1 VRRRSVDG
9 RSRALF
15 VSVERFFV
23 ELDLIR
29 HATHELCEAGGRDE
43 LCQVLAGLFARMGID
58 QYAFIH
64 VDGLVLGGGTPVM
77 VSNLDVG
84 WQALYREHRYQCI
97 DPFMRR
103 VRRCALPFHWSE
115 VMAKP
120 ITCEAEAAFLACAR
134 RHLIDTHR
142 GASIPTHAR
151 GEQLS
156 SLSFCQYPDN
166 RHGREIGIRDAY
178 LLSGVATTLHL
189 RLSQLADSCRS
200 ASLTRRE
207 RECLFWASRGKHQ
220 EEIATILSISMR
232 TVRFHQENAMRK
244 LDASNIAAAV
254 ALATALGHI

>member
-1 VRRRSVDG
+1 M
-9 RSRALF
+9 
-15 VSVERFFV
+15 

-64 VDGLVLGGGTPVM
+64 VDGLVLGRGTPVM
-77 VSNLDVG
+77 VSNFDAG
-84 WQALYREHRYQCI
+84 WQALYREHHYQCI

-115 VMAKP
+115 VTTGP
-120 ITCEAEAAFLACAR
+120 IACEADTAFLACAR

-166 RHGREIGIRDAY
+166 RNGREIGIRDAY

-189 RLSQLADSCRS
+189 RISQLAGGRRS
-200 ASLTRRE
+200 VSLTRRE
-207 RECLFWASRGKHQ
+207 RECLLWASRGKGQ
-220 EEIATILSISMR
+220 EEIATIMGLRPR
-232 TVRFHQENAMRK
+232 TVRFHQENAMCK
-244 LDASNIAAAV
+244 LEARNIAEAV
-254 ALATALGHI
+254 ALAITLGHI

>member
-1 VRRRSVDG
+1 M
-9 RSRALF
+9 
-15 VSVERFFV
+15 

-29 HATHELCEAGGRDE
+29 RATHDLCAAGGLDE
-43 LCQVLAGLFARMGID
+43 LRQVLAGLFAHMKID

-64 VDGLVLGGGTPVM
+64 VDGLVLDRGTPVI
-77 VSNLDVG
+77 VSNFDAG

-103 VRRCALPFHWSE
+103 VRRCALPFHWAE
-115 VMAKP
+115 VTTGP
-120 ITCEAEAAFLACAR
+120 IACEADAVFLACAR

-142 GASIPTHAR
+142 GASIPAHAR

-189 RLSQLADSCRS
+189 RIGQLAGSCRS

-207 RECLFWASRGKHQ
+207 RECLLWASRGKAQ
-220 EEIATILSISMR
+220 EEIALILGLRPR

-244 LDASNIAAAV
+244 LEAGNIAEAV
-254 ALATALGHI
+254 AVATALGLL